1 MVFSLLSHTPQLF
14 PSKLH
19 RKRLPFFCQNS
30 LTQRSLL
37 ETVHMNTQVYLKLHN
52 EPLKYLMLESFAPE
66 SKLTRYLL
74 RKGGKWLDLLFFSD
88 LGHLVA

>member
-14 PSKLH
+14 PSKLITQ
-19 RKRLPFFCQNS
+19 KEAAFLLPE

-66 SKLTRYLL
+66 LKLTRFLM
-74 RKGGKWLDLLFFSD
+74 RKVGKWLDLLFFFF
-88 LGHLVA
+88 